1 MRFKTIHIGCI
12 SKEKRSAR
20 GNNTLTCAIF
30 SQVAFTRELD
40 LAHAFLAAGAVEH
53 PKRDPD
59 SVLGKLASVPCDVVP
74 LAKLL
79 LHADAFLGDPKYAT
93 QVRNGGPSLA

>member
-1 MRFKTIHIGCI
+1 M
-12 SKEKRSAR
+12 
-20 GNNTLTCAIF
+20 
-30 SQVAFTRELD
+30 AFTRELD

-79 LHADAFLGDPKYAT
+79 LHADAFLGDL
-93 QVRNGGPSLA
+93 VWPSFYPCFFIQAKVHHNT